1 MDYSQEEG
9 RISED
14 KYPWVKDISYSQ
26 IRIYKKGT
34 TVIGSQ
40 KVYVYE
46 LRTRAMTLHR
56 YSAELQ
62 KILLRAQK
70 EANKEEKGKKRSKN
84 PPARRQKCNSKKE
97 AYQAAKRAGK
107 GKEPIHHPNNSG
119 QGPHYHPNVNNNQRL
134 TPKKPSVLTF

>member
-84 PPARRQKCNSKKE
+84 PPARRQKCNSKK
-97 AYQAAKRAGK
+97 
-107 GKEPIHHPNNSG
+107 
-119 QGPHYHPNVNNNQRL
+119 
-134 TPKKPSVLTF
+134 

>member
-1 MDYSQEEG
+1 
-9 RISED
+9 
-14 KYPWVKDISYSQ
+14 
-26 IRIYKKGT
+26 
-34 TVIGSQ
+34 
-40 KVYVYE
+40 
-46 LRTRAMTLHR
+46 MTLHR

-107 GKEPIHHPNNSG
+107 GKE
-119 QGPHYHPNVNNNQRL
+119 VAKK
-134 TPKKPSVLTF
+134 TPSSA